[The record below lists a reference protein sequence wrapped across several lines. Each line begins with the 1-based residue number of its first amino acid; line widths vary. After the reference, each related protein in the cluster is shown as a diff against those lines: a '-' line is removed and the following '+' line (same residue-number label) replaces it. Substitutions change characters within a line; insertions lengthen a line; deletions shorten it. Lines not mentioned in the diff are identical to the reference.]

1 MKVCYVRIGL
11 RQLGRVGPPRVG
23 GEILGNQADISY
35 AGEPIALAE
44 GGEVF
49 TGSKGEADFGFGDF
63 KKVAETFFHFRNVG
77 FETGAGAFKAEA
89 NIIDGEFLSGDFLEK
104 GF

>member
-49 TGSKGEADFGFGDF
+49 TGSKGEADFGGGNFKDAAEWFFEAGD
-63 KKVAETFFHFRNVG
+63 VFF
-77 FETGAGAFKAEA
+77 EAGASTFEAEA
-89 NIIDGEFLSGDFLEK
+89 DVIDFVFLGSDFFKE